1 MNTMPTPYIPSL
13 KALQDA
19 SRQLR
24 VINQMRPEINSLS
37 KQMSQMI
44 SLESNIKSIT
54 ESLRMTQ
61 VPKWHMSSLPIVAN
75 TLARQIDSINTV
87 SSMLSQINKSQSF
100 HMASNVMM
108 DFQIR
113 STLSKYDHLEELIA
127 STVDTTPQDDDDAQN
142 FNALFNPKE
151 LFTLK
156 NLTCLIS
163 ILVVAYN
170 ILAFYSDEYRGQCEY
185 LLGAIQALLTIASSW
200 KNSSEK

>member
-19 SRQLR
+19 SRQLS

-37 KQMSQMI
+37 KQMNQMI
-44 SLESNIKSIT
+44 RLESNIKSIT
-54 ESLRMTQ
+54 ESIRMMQ
-61 VPKWHMSSLPIVAN
+61 APKWNISSLPLVTN
-75 TLARQIDSINTV
+75 TLARQINSINTV
-87 SSMLSQINKSQSF
+87 SSILNQINRFQSF
-100 HMASNVMM
+100 HIPSNVIV

-113 STLSKYDHLEELIA
+113 STLSKYDHLEELVA
-127 STVDTTPQDDDDAQN
+127 STVDTAPQADDAQN
-142 FNALFNPKE
+142 FDAIFNPKE

-163 ILVVAYN
+163 ILVAAYN

-185 LLGAIQALLTIASSW
+185 LLGAIQALLAIASSW
-200 KNSSEK
+200 KRSSEK

>member
-19 SRQLR
+19 SRQLS
-24 VINQMRPEINSLS
+24 VISQMRPEINSLS
-37 KQMSQMI
+37 KQMNQMVC
-44 SLESNIKSIT
+44 LESNIKLIT
-54 ESLRMTQ
+54 ESMRMTQ
-61 VPKWHMSSLPIVAN
+61 VSKWNMSSLPIVAN
-75 TLARQIDSINTV
+75 TFARQIDSINAA
-87 SSMLSQINKSQSF
+87 SSMLSQINKSQAF

-113 STLSKYDHLEELIA
+113 STLSKYDHLKELIA
-127 STVDTTPQDDDDAQN
+127 STVDTTPQDDDAQN
-142 FNALFNPKE
+142 FDAIFNPKE

-156 NLTCLIS
+156 NLTRLIL
-163 ILVVAYN
+163 ILVAAYN

-185 LLGAIQALLTIASSW
+185 LFGAIQALLAIASSW

>member
-1 MNTMPTPYIPSL
+1 MNTMPIPYIPSL

-19 SRQLR
+19 SRQLS

-44 SLESNIKSIT
+44 RLESNIKSIT
-54 ESLRMTQ
+54 KSIQMIQ
-61 VPKWHMSSLPIVAN
+61 APKWNISSLPLVAN

-87 SSMLSQINKSQSF
+87 SSILSQINRFQSF
-100 HMASNVMM
+100 HIPSNVMM

-113 STLSKYDHLEELIA
+113 STLSKYDHLEELVV
-127 STVDTTPQDDDDAQN
+127 STVDTTPQADDAQN
-142 FNALFNPKE
+142 FDAIFNPKE

-163 ILVVAYN
+163 ILVAAYN

-185 LLGAIQALLTIASSW
+185 LLGAIQALLAIASSW
-200 KNSSEK
+200 KHSSEK